1 MITDEMGAVKSPVV
15 MVVGAGGQL
24 GRAAVEHLAGVARV
38 HALSRQDLDVG
49 DAAAVK
55 RVVTDVNPAVI
66 LNCSAFT
73 DVDGAET
80 AAAEAL
86 RVNGLAVG
94 VLARAAEDVGA
105 TFVHYSTDFVFAG
118 REDRLWRESDVP
130 EPQGVY
136 AQSKL
141 VGEWLARDC
150 AQHYVL
156 RVESLFGGPA
166 RKSTIDRIVTALGEG
181 RESRLFHDRTV
192 SPSFVDDVVTAT
204 WTLVERGA
212 EPGIYHC
219 VNSGATT
226 WLGVGQEV
234 ARLLELDSQLLRATS
249 VAEVQMRVARPQFA
263 ALSNAKLEAAGAAMP
278 AWEDALQRYLSRL
291 AP

>member
-1 MITDEMGAVKSPVV
+1 MKPVVV
-15 MVVGAGGQL
+15 MVLGAGGQL
-24 GRAAVEHLAGVARV
+24 GRATVERLSGVASV
-38 HALSRQDLDVG
+38 HGFGRQDLDVG

-55 RVVTDVNPAVI
+55 QAVARLRPSLI

-73 DVDGAET
+73 DVDGAE
-80 AAAEAL
+80 AAPADAL

-94 VLARAAEDVGA
+94 VVARAAHEAGA
-105 TFVHYSTDFVFAG
+105 TLVHYSTDFVFAG
-118 REDRLWRESDVP
+118 REDRLWTEHDSP

-150 AQHYVL
+150 PRHYVL
-156 RVESLFGGPA
+156 RVESLFGGSA

-204 WTLVERGA
+204 WALVNRDA
-212 EPGIYHC
+212 EPGVYHC
-219 VNSGATT
+219 VNTGATT
-226 WLGVGQEV
+226 WLGIGRAV
-234 ARLLELDSQLLRATS
+234 ARQLTLDESLLVPVS
-249 VAEVQMRVARPQFA
+249 VTEVKLKAPRPQYA
-263 ALSNAKLEAAGAAMP
+263 ALSNDKLVAAGVP
-278 AWEDALQRYLSRL
+278 VPTWEDALARYLARL
-291 AP
+291 GS